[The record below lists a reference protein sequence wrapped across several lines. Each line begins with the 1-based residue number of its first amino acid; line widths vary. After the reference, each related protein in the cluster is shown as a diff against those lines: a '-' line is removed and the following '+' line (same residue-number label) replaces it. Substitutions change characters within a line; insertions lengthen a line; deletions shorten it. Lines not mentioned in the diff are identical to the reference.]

1 MIPDATSHPATEPAV
16 QCSMF
21 QATTGPLVSMALLS
35 LDLDEVARRLSLT
48 IEESWDANGAVR
60 AAFFTLEKTDFVVTH
75 HEGDPPG
82 TYVWVRKSGPVD
94 PAARTT
100 VLLTALGVG
109 TEVVSYSTWGIGT
122 DLSRIPAAWRRFGH
136 RPVDSHQRFWES
148 FRDRTGMYVGRIT
161 YEGVTAYLDGYDH
174 ASGGV
179 LLNGLREWLAATYGV
194 GENLVWAAQV
204 VQVVFPEGRPDS
216 PWSQDQHTRAVE
228 GLIALLEE
236 YFQHLQDPADA
247 PPRTS

>member
-16 QCSMF
+16 QSSMF

-48 IEESWDANGAVR
+48 IEESWDAHGAVR
-60 AAFFTLEKTDFVVTH
+60 AAFFTLDGTDFVVTH

-94 PAARTT
+94 PAARTGI
-100 VLLTALGVG
+100 LLTALGVG
-109 TEVVSYSTWGIGT
+109 TEVVSCSTWGIGT
-122 DLSRIPAAWRRFGH
+122 DLSRIPPAWRRFGH

-148 FRDRTGMYVGRIT
+148 FRDRTGMYLGRTT
-161 YEGVTAYLDGYDH
+161 YEGVTAYLNGYDH

-179 LLNGLREWLAATYGV
+179 LLNGLREWLADTYGV
-194 GENLVWAAQV
+194 GENLVWWAQV
-204 VQVVFPEGRPDS
+204 VLIVFPDGRPDS
-216 PWSQDQHTRAVE
+216 PWSKDEHTRAVE
-228 GLIALLEE
+228 GLVALLEE
-236 YFQHLQDPADA
+236 FFQHLQAPAGV

>member
-1 MIPDATSHPATEPAV
+1 MTPDATSHSATEPAV

-48 IEESWDANGAVR
+48 IEQSWDGHGAVR
-60 AAFFTLEKTDFVVTH
+60 AAFFTLAGTDFVVTH

-82 TYVWVRKSGPVD
+82 TYVWVRNSGPVD
-94 PAARTT
+94 PAARTGI
-100 VLLTALGVG
+100 LLTALGVG

-122 DLSRIPAAWRRFGH
+122 DLSRIPAAWRRFRH

-148 FRDRTGMYVGRIT
+148 FRDRMGMYVGRVT

-174 ASGGV
+174 ASGGA

-194 GENLVWAAQV
+194 GENLMWAAQV

-216 PWSQDQHTRAVE
+216 PWSKDEHTRAVE
-228 GLIALLEE
+228 GLVALLEE
-236 YFQHLQDPADA
+236 FFHHLQDPADA

>member
-1 MIPDATSHPATEPAV
+1 MTPAPTSHSATEPAV

-48 IEESWDANGAVR
+48 IEESWDGNGAVR
-60 AAFFTLEKTDFVVTH
+60 AAFFTLAGTDFVVTD

-82 TYVWVRKSGPVD
+82 TYVWIRKSGPVD
-94 PAARTT
+94 PAARTA

-122 DLSRIPAAWRRFGH
+122 DLSRIPAAWHGFRH

-148 FRDRTGMYVGRIT
+148 FRDRTGMYLGRIT
-161 YEGVTAYLDGYDH
+161 YEGAAAYLNGYDQGC
-174 ASGGV
+174 GGA
-179 LLNGLREWLAATYGV
+179 LLHGLREWLADTYGV
-194 GENLVWAAQV
+194 GGNLVWWAQV
-204 VQVVFPEGRPDS
+204 VLIVFPEGRPDA
-216 PWSQDQHTRAVE
+216 PWSEDQHTRAVE
-228 GLIALLEE
+228 GLFALLEE
-236 YFQHLQDPADA
+236 FFQHLQDPAGV
-247 PPRTS
+247 PPRTG